1 MLPEEIEKYVEKIH
15 TCIVNEGIYILKG
28 NSPDREKIV
37 IELIKD
43 AYRKKYGNQ
52 LKQYDSN
59 PFDGDVCFAECRSK
73 LTEKRFKNS
82 IVDDDFDDKPI
93 L

>member
-1 MLPEEIEKYVEKIH
+1 MKIEEIEKWVEEIR
-15 TCIVNEGIYILKG
+15 TGIVNKGYYILKKD
-28 NSPDREKIV
+28 NPDREKIV
-37 IELIKD
+37 IELIKG
-43 AYRKKYGNQ
+43 AYREKYGNQ

-82 IVDDDFDDKPI
+82 IVDDGD
-93 L
+93 